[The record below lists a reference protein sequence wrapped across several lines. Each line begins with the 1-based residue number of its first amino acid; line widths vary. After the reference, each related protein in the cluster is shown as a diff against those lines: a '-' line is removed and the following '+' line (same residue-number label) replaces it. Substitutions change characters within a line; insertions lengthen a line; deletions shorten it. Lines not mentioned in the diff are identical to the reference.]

1 MGSKW
6 SLHSF
11 AEIKKKGSVVEK
23 RGAWGKEVGLGP
35 CYMCIHTCACA
46 LRRGYS
52 GVEWR
57 EIGERD
63 PGEES

>member
-1 MGSKW
+1 M
-6 SLHSF
+6 
-11 AEIKKKGSVVEK
+11 EK
-23 RGAWGKEVGLGP
+23 RGAWVRRWDWGRV
-35 CYMCIHTCACA
+35 MCIHTCVCA